1 MKRREVRQGK
11 KVLKKLEKIVVG
23 GKNKLY
29 LCSPQKKE

>member
-23 GKNKLY
+23 GEN
-29 LCSPQKKE
+29 